1 MTDFA
6 VTTVDLSAN
15 GDYTIDTG
23 VGTAIDAAKT
33 AVITPTGP
41 LEEGFILV
49 QNTYNGAKIVTVAV
63 GDDPP
68 ADAQGLGA
76 LAVSV
81 ADGDASYAAEI
92 IGPLSSSRF
101 LQNNG
106 TVRVTFAASM
116 SGFIHYY
123 QMSRKA

>member
-1 MTDFA
+1 MVDFA
-6 VTTVDLSAN
+6 VTTIELDVNSDQ
-15 GDYTIDTG
+15 TIDTG
-23 VGTAIDAAKT
+23 LGTAIDAAKT

-49 QNTYNGAKIVTVAV
+49 QNTFTGAKIVTVVA

-68 ADAQGLGA
+68 ADGA
-76 LAVSV
+76 GMGSLAVSV

-92 IGPLSSSRF
+92 IGPLSSARF

-106 TVRVTFAASM
+106 TVRCTFATSM
-116 SGFIHYY
+116 TGFIAWY
-123 QMSRKA
+123 QLSRKT